1 VLTFPDKPSSKIVQL
16 QPSSFTTANKN
27 VPLLHRAYLPD
38 PAHVPRARC
47 KRIISRAL
55 LRRMSYPG
63 VFYKPSSLI
72 QASSVKMGKQKG
84 SSLRAPA
91 LHKPAK
97 AGTFLFPFKQQCR

>member
-1 VLTFPDKPSSKIVQL
+1 
-16 QPSSFTTANKN
+16 
-27 VPLLHRAYLPD
+27 
-38 PAHVPRARC
+38 
-47 KRIISRAL
+47 
-55 LRRMSYPG
+55 MSYPG